1 MTAMASRR
9 PRRSDEDRELG
20 HGNATTMATITIVK
34 TTTAKMTMATTI
46 AAVMTM
52 GRVRVR
58 EWWAAAGGEALSY
71 L

>member
-1 MTAMASRR
+1 MAARR
-9 PRRSDEDRELG
+9 PRQSDEDRELG

-34 TTTAKMTMATTI
+34 TTTAKTMTTI
-46 AAVMTM
+46 AAVTTM